1 MLQAGGKY
9 WKKWNDVADSVILNA
24 QQPDESWIDQ
34 QIGPTLPTAFNL
46 LALEVNYYYLPIYQR

>member
-1 MLQAGGKY
+1 MLQAGGRY
-9 WKKWNDVADSVILNA
+9 WKKWNDVQTPVILNA

-34 QIGPTLPTAFNL
+34 TIGPTLPTAFNL